1 MRMLIA
7 ICTLA
12 LAACGSSKSHDSAD
26 KTSVSPGTTDQRA
39 APEKSET
46 EIARQGDSTQRVYA
60 FGGTIVGSNIGEFGG
75 EIKFL
80 EPDGASYEVISDNSA
95 GVFAMPYGV
104 VALTGL
110 AHLGSSRGAV
120 YLITKAADS
129 PVSATLLMQ
138 LPGAPCD
145 VARDADNI
153 SMRIGYWEEL
163 APNDHVRKY
172 ACYRLSPDR
181 QLSTYECPLPEKST
195 CNPG

>member
-1 MRMLIA
+1 MRRIVA

-12 LAACGSSKSHDSAD
+12 LAACTPSGDHDSQD
-26 KTSVSPGTTDQRA
+26 KASASSSTLDQQATRIQ
-39 APEKSET
+39 SET
-46 EIARQGDSTQRVYA
+46 EIPRQGNSTQRVYA
-60 FGGTIVGSNIGEFGG
+60 FGGTIVGSNVGEFGG

-80 EPDGASYEVISDNSA
+80 EPNGVSYDIISDNSA

-110 AHLGSSRGAV
+110 AHMGSSRGSV
-120 YLITKAADS
+120 HLISRVADS
-129 PVSATLLMQ
+129 PVSATLLME

-145 VARDADNI
+145 VAKDADSI
-153 SMRIGYWEEL
+153 TMRIGYWKEL
-163 APNDHVRKY
+163 APNNHVRTY

-181 QLSTYECPLPEKST
+181 QLTKYDCPLPDKST